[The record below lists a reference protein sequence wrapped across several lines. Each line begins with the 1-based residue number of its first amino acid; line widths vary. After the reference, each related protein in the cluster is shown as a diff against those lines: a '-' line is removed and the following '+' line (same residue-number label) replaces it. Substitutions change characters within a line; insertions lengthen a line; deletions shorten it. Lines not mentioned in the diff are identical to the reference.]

1 MWGESLT
8 RSPHRPTQPRPVL
21 GRTRVRA
28 MAGMPE
34 ATGAG
39 DGTPA
44 AGKHRVVIVGG
55 GFGGLFAAR
64 VLRKVPVDVTLVDR
78 VNHHLFQPLL
88 YQVATGILSE
98 GAIAPALR
106 SMFRHQP
113 NVRVLLA
120 EVTDI
125 DLAAG
130 IVRAHVPDGDDLALG
145 YDTLVVAAGS
155 TDSYF
160 GHREWAA
167 TAHGM
172 KTLEDAR
179 RLRSGILGA
188 FEMAEASQDPAERD
202 AWMTFAVVGGGP
214 TGVELAGQIAELARR
229 TLRPDFGAVD
239 TATARIA
246 LLEAGPGLL
255 ADYPEP
261 LRRRAGRDLE
271 RLGVTVRTGA
281 AVTGIDR
288 DGVT

>member
-1 MWGESLT
+1 
-8 RSPHRPTQPRPVL
+8 V
-21 GRTRVRA
+21 A
-28 MAGMPE
+28 
-34 ATGAG
+34 ATAR
-39 DGTPA
+39 
-44 AGKHRVVIVGG
+44 HRVLIIGG
-55 GFGGLFAAR
+55 GFGGASAAR
-64 VLRKVPVDVTLVDR
+64 ALRKVPVDVTLVDR

-125 DLAAG
+125 DLAAR
-130 IVRAHVPDGDDLALG
+130 IVRARVPDGDDLALG

-179 RLRSGILGA
+179 RLRSGSLGA
-188 FEMAEASQDPAERD
+188 FEMAEASQDPAER
-202 AWMTFAVVGGGP
+202 
-214 TGVELAGQIAELARR
+214 AR
-229 TLRPDFGAVD
+229 G
-239 TATARIA
+239 
-246 LLEAGPGLL
+246 
-255 ADYPEP
+255 
-261 LRRRAGRDLE
+261 
-271 RLGVTVRTGA
+271 
-281 AVTGIDR
+281 
-288 DGVT
+288 